1 MREVNLRELYPD
13 AYVFDEYV
21 EVSDEVYEALCEFE
35 NEEEAYHRRRHR
47 NKAIYSLDVG
57 DGIENDAT
65 SPPQTPEEIFM
76 QRELNKELLSLIK
89 SLPRKQAERIYG
101 CFYLGLSATQIA
113 MQENKHPRRVSE
125 SIQKGIKKLR
135 ERISVNFL

>member
-1 MREVNLRELYPD
+1 MKQVNLRELYPD
-13 AYVFDEYV
+13 AYVDDEYV
-21 EVSDEVYEALCEFE
+21 DVSNEVYETLCEFE
-35 NEEEAYHRRRHR
+35 RKDEAFDRRKHR
-47 NKAIYSLDVG
+47 NKAIYSLDAG
-57 DGIENDAT
+57 DGIENDALL
-65 SPPQTPEEIFM
+65 PPQTPEEIFM

-135 ERISVNFL
+135 EKISVNFL

>member
-1 MREVNLRELYPD
+1 MKQVNLRELYPD
-13 AYVFDEYV
+13 AYEDDEYV
-21 EVSDEVYEALCEFE
+21 DVSDEVYETLCEFE
-35 NEEEAYHRRRHR
+35 RKDEAFDRRKHR
-47 NKAIYSLDVG
+47 NKAIYSLDAG

>member
-1 MREVNLRELYPD
+1 MKQVNLRELYPD
-13 AYVFDEYV
+13 AYEDDEYV
-21 EVSDEVYEALCEFE
+21 DVSDEVYETLCEFE

>member
-1 MREVNLRELYPD
+1 MKQVNLRELYPD
-13 AYVFDEYV
+13 SYEDNEYV
-21 EVSDEVYEALCEFE
+21 DVSDEVYEALCEFE